1 MVEICKTA
9 AWRQASAASGR
20 VKHINVHTAGPL
32 THYYH
37 LCLLFSTLS
46 LIHTSGPSAARH
58 PAGRTLHTKPP
69 WGVTWSPL
77 TSYHRSLHIHC
88 RRACRPGSGSCQR
101 TSPHGSAPRIA
112 DCETWRQR
120 QATFGQRQA
129 TFVSKQRT
137 RRGFGNAI
145 PTLHITPIQSRP
157 NQEVNKIRRQ
167 SSQENS
173 KGYMR

>member
-9 AWRQASAASGR
+9 AWRQASAVSGR

-32 THYYH
+32 THYHH
-37 LCLLFSTLS
+37 LSLLFSTLS

-58 PAGRTLHTKPP
+58 PAGRTLHTQSP
-69 WGVTWSPL
+69 WGATWSRL
-77 TSYHRSLHIHC
+77 TSYHRSLHIRC

-120 QATFGQRQA
+120 QATF
-129 TFVSKQRT
+129 VSKQRT

-145 PTLHITPIQSRP
+145 STLHITPIQSRP
-157 NQEVNKIRRQ
+157 NQEVYRIRRQ